1 MTMFKVNNSHYFI
14 GKGVNMRNK
23 LQSISHHFRNSASDL
38 FNDGYNILAIL
49 ISLFFATIF
58 CYISIMRYL
67 SLTEN
72 VLDLGVNASLLY
84 NVLRGGLFATP
95 SNPNPIAF
103 SKLIYI
109 PLGVIYYFYS
119 KEWILLIYQNIFL
132 SLSPIALY
140 FISRNAGL
148 TKKISIAVEVLYFLY
163 YPLSGVYWFDFH
175 MMAFFP
181 TPFLFGIL
189 TYRKS
194 NRIWMPLLLVAA
206 ISDYMAPIIVGW
218 FLLIEI
224 GKKIRKDDHDFKNMA
239 PEIFLIMILSV
250 IFLLPSLYTMH
261 TYYSNYLS
269 IQNYGGLYLTPILKY
284 DFIIRVILPL
294 LFIPLAG
301 IEYLSMIIPF
311 AALVFFNNYAPYQSL
326 MFFQY
331 PALYAPIVMFSL
343 VIGLSRIEHTLKN
356 CRTKF
361 LKRYSIR
368 IIAVY
373 LLVINIVLFS
383 LYTPIGIMYS
393 GNYAKNALNPQ
404 LTGADQYYDISVKMI
419 PKPYDSA
426 IMTMMSSIPA
436 GASILVEGN
445 LPELMQN
452 HVTYLGI
459 CKGNPAPQYI
469 LNDPYNY
476 QFYDKLTV
484 LTAGYNFTFME
495 ASNYYMLNYHYG
507 LYSSYE
513 GATLY
518 ELNYSGHPTAFV
530 PLIWEIK
537 MPNFSN
543 AGKITFLPP
552 GNFNISIYGVSS
564 ANTTLTMNN
573 FTISHSWISSGVEYF
588 NFSTSVYLSNLSL
601 YLKNATGSSGTIFI
615 TQENA

>member
-1 MTMFKVNNSHYFI
+1 
-14 GKGVNMRNK
+14 MRNK
-23 LQSISHHFRNSASDL
+23 LLSITHHFGNSASDL
-38 FNDGYNILAIL
+38 FSDGYNILAIL
-49 ISLFFATIF
+49 ISSFFASIF

-84 NVLRGGLFATP
+84 GVLRGGLFATP

-140 FISRNAGL
+140 FISRHAGL
-148 TKKISIAVEVLYFLY
+148 TKKISIVVEVLYFLY
-163 YPLSGVYWFDFH
+163 YPFSGVYWFDFH

-189 TYRKS
+189 MYRKNS
-194 NRIWMPLLLVAA
+194 RMWMPLLLVAA
-206 ISDYMAPIIVGW
+206 ISDYMAPILVGW

-224 GKKIRKDDHDFKNMA
+224 GKKIRKGDHNFKNMI
-239 PEIFLIMILSV
+239 PEFFLILILSV

-269 IQNYGGLYLTPILKY
+269 VQNYGDLYLTPMLKY
-284 DFIIRVILPL
+284 DFVIRVLLPL

-301 IEYLSMIIPF
+301 IEYLSMIVPF
-311 AALVFFNNYAPYQSL
+311 AAFVYFNNYAPYQSL

-331 PALYAPIVMFSL
+331 PALYAPIIMFSL
-343 VIGLSRIEHTLKN
+343 VIGLSRMEHALKN
-356 CRTKF
+356 CRSKF
-361 LKRYSIR
+361 LSRYSIR

-383 LYTPIGIMYS
+383 LYTPIGSMYS
-393 GNYAKNALNPQ
+393 GDYAKNALNPQ
-404 LTGADQYYDISVKMI
+404 LTGSNQYYDIPGKMI

-426 IMTMMSSIPA
+426 ILTMMSSIPA
-436 GASILVEGN
+436 GSSILVEGN
-445 LPELMQN
+445 LPELLQN
-452 HVTYLGI
+452 HVAYLGI

-476 QFYDKLTV
+476 QFYKELTV
-484 LTAGYNFTFME
+484 VTPGYNFTFLE
-495 ASNYYMLNYHYG
+495 ASNYFMLNHHYG

-518 ELNYSGHPTAFV
+518 ELNYSGQPTSFT
-530 PLIWEIK
+530 PLICEIK
-537 MPNFSN
+537 MPNFNS
-543 AGKITFLPP
+543 AGKMAFLPP
-552 GNFNISIYGVSS
+552 GNFNISVYGVTSS
-564 ANTTLTMNN
+564 NTNLIVNN
-573 FTISHSWISSGVEYF
+573 LTISHSWISSGVEYF
-588 NFSTSVYLSNLSL
+588 NFSTNVYLSDLSIL
-601 YLKNATGSSGTIFI
+601 LKNASGTSGTIFV
-615 TQENA
+615 TQEKL